1 METNP
6 NSYIEIAVGSVSNRA
21 IAIQP
26 DELHK
31 YIKPNQELYR
41 SLFTLDDTAFEHFRE
56 QHTIRTYKGKF
67 SLDRIILDVD

>member
-31 YIKPNQELYR
+31 YIKPNQIEKVE
-41 SLFTLDDTAFEHFRE
+41 TGTV
-56 QHTIRTYKGKF
+56 K
-67 SLDRIILDVD
+67 RII